1 MDRAILLR
9 SVRRMALLPAA
20 GAIFSCSGC
29 GPVRPGLRRSIGNG
43 ARTKGLGKFDL
54 FRLNNIPSGRKNGTG
69 RRDET
74 RF

>member
-29 GPVRPGLRRSIGNG
+29 PVRPGLRRSIGNG
-43 ARTKGLGKFDL
+43 ARAKGPGKFDL
-54 FRLNNIPSGRKNGTG
+54 FRLGNSVRSEKRNR

>member
-9 SVRRMALLPAA
+9 SVRRMALLPAT

-29 GPVRPGLRRSIGNG
+29 PGTAGLRRSIGNG
-43 ARTKGLGKFDL
+43 ARAKGPGKFDL

>member
-29 GPVRPGLRRSIGNG
+29 PGTAGTSPVDWKRGTRE
-43 ARTKGLGKFDL
+43 
-54 FRLNNIPSGRKNGTG
+54 GTG
-69 RRDET
+69 QVRSVPLE
-74 RF
+74 